1 MARILAAG
9 GLPGKYAG
17 PLRSVHPKDT
27 SPDAEAWQ
35 TRAMIR
41 LWLGLFIVL
50 LGGCSRFDPATS
62 RGDPDVTALRYVALG
77 DSYTIGTSVA
87 TADRW
92 PNQLVERLDS
102 GTRSVRLIDN
112 LAVNGFTSADVI
124 ERELPHLDEL
134 RPEFVSLLVGVNDV
148 VQGVPAATFE
158 TNAAALLDALLARV
172 PADRIVVVST
182 PDYTVTPEGAS
193 FGDPAIQSAGIARN
207 NAILAALAGVR
218 GIAFVDIY
226 DLSLR
231 AADDPSLTADDG
243 LHPSGAQY
251 ALWVERVAPVVV
263 TLLRRP
269 DATAD

>member
-1 MARILAAG
+1 V
-9 GLPGKYAG
+9 
-17 PLRSVHPKDT
+17 S
-27 SPDAEAWQ
+27 
-35 TRAMIR
+35 R
-41 LWLGLFIVL
+41 LLLGLVL
-50 LGGCSRFDPATS
+50 VVVGGCSRFDPAAS
-62 RGDPDVTALRYVALG
+62 RGAPDVDALRYVALG

-87 TADRW
+87 PADRW
-92 PNQLVERLDS
+92 PNLLVDRLGS
-102 GTRSVRLIDN
+102 GAPSLRLVDN

-148 VQGVPAATFE
+148 VQGVSPATFE
-158 TNAAALLDALLARV
+158 ANAADLLDALLARV

-193 FGDPAIQSAGIARN
+193 FGDPAIQSAGIVRN
-207 NAILAALAGVR
+207 NVILAALADAR
-218 GIAFVDIY
+218 GIAFVDVY

-251 ALWVERVAPVVV
+251 VLWVERVAPVVAA
-263 TLLRRP
+263 LLGRP

>member
-1 MARILAAG
+1 V
-9 GLPGKYAG
+9 
-17 PLRSVHPKDT
+17 S
-27 SPDAEAWQ
+27 
-35 TRAMIR
+35 R
-41 LWLGLFIVL
+41 LLLGLVL
-50 LGGCSRFDPATS
+50 VVVGGCSRFDPAAS
-62 RGDPDVTALRYVALG
+62 RGAPDVDALRYVALG

-87 TADRW
+87 PADRW
-92 PNQLVERLDS
+92 PNLLVDRLGS
-102 GTRSVRLIDN
+102 GAPSLRLVDN

-134 RPEFVSLLVGVNDV
+134 RPEFVSLLVGVN
-148 VQGVPAATFE
+148 
-158 TNAAALLDALLARV
+158 DALLARV

-193 FGDPAIQSAGIARN
+193 FGDPAIQSAGIVRN
-207 NAILAALAGVR
+207 NVILAALADAR
-218 GIAFVDIY
+218 GIAFVDVY

-251 ALWVERVAPVVV
+251 VLWVERVAPVVAA
-263 TLLRRP
+263 LLGRP